1 MWKFSE
7 LEYKRPD
14 VDGLVKLI
22 TDTTE
27 AVKNAGSGEEVLEL
41 MMKAEETGKDLS
53 TMFTIV
59 NIRHTLDTR
68 DEFYDKENQWLNETF
83 PTIMPYMLQ
92 F

>member
-14 VDGLVKLI
+14 VDELVKLI

-41 MMKAEETGKDLS
+41 QMLIMFQGMKLEVLIGMLCHTGLIAVI
-53 TMFTIV
+53 T
-59 NIRHTLDTR
+59 
-68 DEFYDKENQWLNETF
+68 
-83 PTIMPYMLQ
+83 
-92 F
+92 